1 MRNMAEEE
9 ACCWNEPTAIVI
21 PHHNLVWKCKVARHT
36 QHSGPSPVPL
46 HAAARGI
53 PSRVK
58 GIPTLIKA
66 VLACALQLTMEPHLL
81 PLLLRH
87 KQRFVQLFITT
98 SIISVIIV
106 SSTIIV
112 IIIIV
117 IINVIVIIISH
128 LASKGC
134 FCLITA

>member
-1 MRNMAEEE
+1 MRNVAEE
-9 ACCWNEPTAIVI
+9 ACCWNGPTAIVI
-21 PHHNLVWKCKVARHT
+21 PCHNLAWRWEVASHT

-66 VLACALQLTMEPHLL
+66 VLACALQLPMEPHLL

-87 KQRFVQLFITT
+87 KHWFVQLFITT
-98 SIISVIIV
+98 ITISVIIV
-106 SSTIIV
+106 IIV
-112 IIIIV
+112 IIITIIIVV
-117 IINVIVIIISH
+117 IINVMVIITISH

-134 FCLITA
+134 FV